1 MMDKPSPARPRAIV
15 LSQLAAGSAA
25 LFSAG
30 SAMAEY
36 ALNLT
41 EPVSS
46 TAREILTLHNLI
58 LLICLVIFIVVFS
71 VMFYSIF
78 AHRKSRGAKAASFHH
93 STVLEIVWTAVPVLI
108 LFAIA
113 IPSTATLIRM
123 EDTTEADMTL
133 KITGY
138 QWFWEYEYLEDNVN
152 FFSKLSTPRAQ
163 IEGREDKGENYL
175 LEVDRE
181 VVLPINKKIRFLF
194 SGADVIHSW
203 WVPQLGVKK
212 DAIPGYINESWVR
225 IDEPGTYT
233 GQCAELCGKDHG
245 FMPIVVK
252 AVTEQEYAQWVSENQ
267 SADPVDE
274 QETAEQE
281 QKTNQI
287 ADQIPGD
294 DPQAD
299 QNREQTTDANRI
311 ASN

>member
-1 MMDKPSPARPRAIV
+1 MMDKSSLARRSGRV
-15 LSQLAAGSAA
+15 FSQLAAGAVM

-41 EPVSS
+41 RPVTS

-58 LLICLVIFIVVFS
+58 MLICLVIFIVVFS
-71 VMFYSIF
+71 VMFYSVF

-93 STVLEIVWTAVPVLI
+93 STVLEIIWTAVPVLI
-108 LFAIA
+108 LLGIA

-123 EDTTEADMTL
+123 EDTTKSDMTL
-133 KITGY
+133 KVTGY

-152 FFSKLSTPRAQ
+152 YFSKLSTPRAQ
-163 IEGREDKGENYL
+163 IEGREEKGDNYL

-181 VVLPINKKIRFLF
+181 VVLPVNKKVRFLF
-194 SGADVIHSW
+194 TAADVIHAW

-212 DAIPGYINESWVR
+212 DAIPGYITEAWIR

-252 AVTEQEYAQWVSENQ
+252 AVTEEEYTQWVSENQ
-267 SADPVDE
+267 SADQGEE
-274 QETAEQE
+274 QDTAEVE
-281 QKTNQI
+281 HKANQV
-287 ADQIPGD
+287 ADQQP
-294 DPQAD
+294 D
-299 QNREQTTDANRI
+299 QNSEQSTDATRI

>member
-1 MMDKPSPARPRAIV
+1 MMDKSLKVRPTGRLIGQV
-15 LSQLAAGSAA
+15 SAA
-25 LFSAG
+25 LGLLFSAG
-30 SAMAEY
+30 SATAEY

-41 EPVSS
+41 EPVTS

-58 LLICLVIFIVVFS
+58 LLICLVIFVVVFG
-71 VMFYSIF
+71 VMFYSIY

-93 STVLEIVWTAVPVLI
+93 STVLEILWTAVPVII

-123 EDTTEADMTL
+123 EDTTKADMTL

-138 QWFWEYEYLEDNVN
+138 QWFWEYEYLEDGVN

-163 IEGREDKGENYL
+163 IEGREEKGENYL

-181 VVLPINKKIRFLF
+181 VVLPINKKIRFLI
-194 SGADVIHSW
+194 SGADVIHAW

-212 DAIPGYINESWVR
+212 DAIPGYLSEFWVR

-245 FMPIVVK
+245 FMPIVVR
-252 AVTEQEYAQWVSENQ
+252 AVTEEEYAQWVAENQ
-267 SADPVDE
+267 SVQ
-274 QETAEQE
+274 QETARIEQE
-281 QKTNQI
+281 SDPANDAPSIATN
-287 ADQIPGD
+287 
-294 DPQAD
+294 
-299 QNREQTTDANRI
+299 
-311 ASN
+311 

>member
-1 MMDKPSPARPRAIV
+1 MMDKSSRESKSV
-15 LSQLAAGSAA
+15 KLFSQLVAGLAMLIST
-25 LFSAG
+25 G

-41 EPVSS
+41 EPVTS
-46 TAREILTLHNLI
+46 TAREILSLHNLI
-58 LLICLVIFIVVFS
+58 LIICLVIFVVVFG

-93 STVLEIVWTAVPVLI
+93 STVLEILWTAVPVVI

-133 KITGY
+133 KVTGY
-138 QWFWEYEYLEDNVN
+138 QWFWQYEYLEDNVE
-152 FFSKLSTPRAQ
+152 FYSKLSTPRAQ
-163 IEGREDKGENYL
+163 IEGREEKGENYL

-194 SGADVIHSW
+194 SAADVIHAW

-212 DAIPGYINESWVR
+212 DAVPGYITEYWVR
-225 IDEPGTYT
+225 IDETGTYT

-252 AVTEQEYAQWVSENQ
+252 AVTEEEYAQWVAENQ
-267 SADPVDE
+267 AESSDE
-274 QETAEQE
+274 NQDTAQLEVQPEIKNEQS
-281 QKTNQI
+281 
-287 ADQIPGD
+287 
-294 DPQAD
+294 
-299 QNREQTTDANRI
+299 TDA
-311 ASN
+311 ASIVSN

>member
-1 MMDKPSPARPRAIV
+1 MMDKSSRERQSMK
-15 LSQLAAGSAA
+15 LFSQLVAGLLMLIATS
-25 LFSAG
+25 

-41 EPVSS
+41 KPVTS
-46 TAREILTLHNLI
+46 TAREILSLHNLI
-58 LLICLVIFIVVFS
+58 LLICLVIFVLVFS

-93 STVLEIVWTAVPVLI
+93 STVLEILWTAVPVVI

-133 KITGY
+133 KVTGY
-138 QWFWEYEYLEDNVN
+138 QWFWQYEYLEDNVD
-152 FFSKLSTPRAQ
+152 FYSKLSTPRAQ
-163 IEGREDKGENYL
+163 IEGTEEKGVNYL
-175 LEVDRE
+175 LEVDRQ

-194 SGADVIHSW
+194 TAADVIHAW

-212 DAIPGYINESWVR
+212 DAVPGYITEYWVR
-225 IDEPGTYT
+225 IDETGTYT

-252 AVTEQEYAQWVSENQ
+252 AVTEEEYAQWVAENQ
-267 SADPVDE
+267 SESKDDTNQDTAQLDQQVDE
-274 QETAEQE
+274 KIEQP
-281 QKTNQI
+281 N
-287 ADQIPGD
+287 
-294 DPQAD
+294 
-299 QNREQTTDANRI
+299 DATSI
-311 ASN
+311 VSN

>member
-1 MMDKPSPARPRAIV
+1 MMDKS
-15 LSQLAAGSAA
+15 SKAGRSVNLLGQFIAA
-25 LFSAG
+25 LAMLIASG

-41 EPVSS
+41 RPVTS

-58 LLICLVIFIVVFS
+58 LLICLVIFVVVFS

-78 AHRKSRGAKAASFHH
+78 AHRKSRGAKAASFYH
-93 STVLEIVWTAVPVLI
+93 STTLEILWTAIPVVI

-133 KITGY
+133 MVTGY
-138 QWFWEYEYLEDNVN
+138 QWFWQYEYLEDNVN
-152 FFSKLSTPRAQ
+152 FYSKLSTPRAQ
-163 IEGREDKGENYL
+163 IEGREEKGENYL

-194 SGADVIHSW
+194 SAADVIHAW

-212 DAIPGYINESWVR
+212 DAIPGYITEYWVR
-225 IDEPGTYT
+225 IDETGTYT

-252 AVTEQEYAQWVSENQ
+252 AVTEEEYAQWVAENQ
-267 SADPVDE
+267 TLSKDE
-274 QETAEQE
+274 NQDTAQLEAQPEMKVEQS
-281 QKTNQI
+281 
-287 ADQIPGD
+287 
-294 DPQAD
+294 
-299 QNREQTTDANRI
+299 TDA
-311 ASN
+311 ASIVSN

>member
-1 MMDKPSPARPRAIV
+1 MMDICSQARRSKKIASH
-15 LSQLAAGSAA
+15 LSAGVVT

-41 EPVSS
+41 EPVTS

-58 LLICLVIFIVVFS
+58 LLICLVIFVVVFG

-93 STVLEIVWTAVPVLI
+93 STVLEILWTAVPVLI

-123 EDTTEADMTL
+123 EDTTKADMTL

-138 QWFWEYEYLEDNVN
+138 QWFWEYEYLEDGVN
-152 FFSKLSTPRAQ
+152 FYSKLATPRAQ
-163 IEGREDKGENYL
+163 IEGREEKGENYL

-194 SGADVIHSW
+194 SGADVIHAW

-212 DAIPGYINESWVR
+212 DAIPGYITEYWVR

-252 AVTEQEYAQWVSENQ
+252 AVTEEEYAQWVADNQRPASDSASSDSE
-267 SADPVDE
+267 P
-274 QETAEQE
+274 ETTGES
-281 QKTNQI
+281 
-287 ADQIPGD
+287 
-294 DPQAD
+294 
-299 QNREQTTDANRI
+299 TTDAPSI
-311 ASN
+311 ATN

>member
-1 MMDKPSPARPRAIV
+1 MDNSAQARRSRGLRGQII
-15 LSQLAAGSAA
+15 AGVAL

-41 EPVSS
+41 PPVTS
-46 TAREILTLHNLI
+46 TAREIYTLHNLI
-58 LLICLVIFIVVFS
+58 LLICLVIFVVVFA

-78 AHRKSRGAKAASFHH
+78 AHRKSKGAKAAGFHH
-93 STVLEIVWTAVPVLI
+93 STVLEIIWTAVPVVI

-123 EDTTEADMTL
+123 EDTTKADMTL

-138 QWFWEYEYLEDNVN
+138 QWFWEYEYLDDGVN

-163 IEGREDKGENYL
+163 IEGREEKGENYL

-181 VVLPINKKIRFLF
+181 VVLPIDKKIRFLI
-194 SGADVIHSW
+194 SGADVIHAW

-212 DAIPGYINESWVR
+212 DAIPGYVNEFWVR

-252 AVTEQEYAQWVSENQ
+252 AVTQEEYAQWVAENQ
-267 SADPVDE
+267 SASE
-274 QETAEQE
+274 ETAQTDRQSQQTGEQSS
-281 QKTNQI
+281 KPTNDAPSI
-287 ADQIPGD
+287 AT
-294 DPQAD
+294 
-299 QNREQTTDANRI
+299 N
-311 ASN
+311 

>member
-1 MMDKPSPARPRAIV
+1 MMDKSSQARRSGKLI
-15 LSQLAAGSAA
+15 SQLIAGMAL

-41 EPVSS
+41 EPVTS

-58 LLICLVIFIVVFS
+58 LLICLVIFVVVFG

-78 AHRKSRGAKAASFHH
+78 AHRKSRGAKAASFYH
-93 STVLEIVWTAVPVLI
+93 STVLEIIWTAVPVLI
-108 LFAIA
+108 LLAIA

-123 EDTTEADMTL
+123 EDTTESDMTL

-152 FFSKLSTPRAQ
+152 FYSKLSTPRAQ
-163 IEGREDKGENYL
+163 IEGREEKGENYL

-194 SGADVIHSW
+194 SAADVIHAW

-212 DAIPGYINESWVR
+212 DAIPGYITEYWVR

-252 AVTEQEYAQWVSENQ
+252 AVTEEEYAQWVAENQ
-267 SADPVDE
+267 SAEEESEQDTAKVEQKVDQIVDQDSE
-274 QETAEQE
+274 QET
-281 QKTNQI
+281 
-287 ADQIPGD
+287 
-294 DPQAD
+294 
-299 QNREQTTDANRI
+299 DASSI
-311 ASN
+311 VSN